1 MENCHRRV
9 KLEKVLSFMVYLE
22 NSGDL
27 YNLHHTTVRLIY
39 TQRLSSESCGGKNVP
54 WMGQVFCEAL
64 ITPVRQDTCAHT
76 LPQLEEGGDVVLQ
89 VPGTAL
95 NIKTKEGS

>member
-1 MENCHRRV
+1 MR
-9 KLEKVLSFMVYLE
+9 
-22 NSGDL
+22 
-27 YNLHHTTVRLIY
+27 
-39 TQRLSSESCGGKNVP
+39 GKNIF
-54 WMGQVFCEAL
+54 WMAQVFCEAL

-95 NIKTKEGS
+95 NIKTNEGS